1 MAPSWPVSRRPAAT
15 SLDRVRGRRRHG
27 PALAKRVKIL
37 ASQKRIVYK
46 PTNCFYQVLSA
57 GVYSKHGTNISG
69 VVFDEFHTQ
78 PNRARFDVMAKGSG
92 DARTQPLYFLI
103 TTAGTDTHSV
113 CYEQPQLALDILAGR
128 KHDPRFYPVIYGA
141 NVNDDWTAEA
151 TWRKANPSLDITV
164 PVAKVVETCAS
175 ARQNPAGEYTFRQ
188 LRLNQWIKQEVR
200 WMPMRIWNAN
210 NAPVAP
216 TALEDQVCYVEL
228 DLSSTSDITAFVL
241 VFPPERSDEPYQ
253 ILPPPVA
260 AGRHPHPTC
269 RPGPGVLRPM
279 GHTQGF
285 LTTEGNVVYYE
296 AIEHTIEQLG
306 MRYNIREI
314 AYARWSAVQMS

>member
-37 ASQKRIVYK
+37 ASQKRIAYK

-253 ILPPPVA
+253 ILPHLWLPEDTLTQRVARDRVSYDLWATHKASSPPKA
-260 AGRHPHPTC
+260 TSSTTKRSSTPSSSSACATTFAKSPT
-269 RPGPGVLRPM
+269 PGGVQSR
-279 GHTQGF
+279 
-285 LTTEGNVVYYE
+285 
-296 AIEHTIEQLG
+296 
-306 MRYNIREI
+306 
-314 AYARWSAVQMS
+314 

>member
-46 PTNCFYQVLSA
+46 PANCFYQVLSA

-78 PNRARFDVMAKGSG
+78 PNRARFDMMAKGSG

-175 ARQNPAGEYTFRQ
+175 ARQNLAGEYTFRQ

-253 ILPPPVA
+253 ILPHLWLPEDTLTQRVARDRVSYDLWATHKASSPPKA
-260 AGRHPHPTC
+260 TSSTTKRSSTPSSSSACATTFAKSPT
-269 RPGPGVLRPM
+269 PGGVQSR
-279 GHTQGF
+279 
-285 LTTEGNVVYYE
+285 
-296 AIEHTIEQLG
+296 
-306 MRYNIREI
+306 
-314 AYARWSAVQMS
+314 